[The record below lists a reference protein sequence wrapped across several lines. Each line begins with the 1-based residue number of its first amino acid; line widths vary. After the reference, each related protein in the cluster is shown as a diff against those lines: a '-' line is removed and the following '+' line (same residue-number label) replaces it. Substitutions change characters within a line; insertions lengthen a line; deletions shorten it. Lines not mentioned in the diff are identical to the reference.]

1 MNLMNLLA
9 YNIIVLNV
17 CNFKENYELI
27 MNYQLQQ
34 KNVLS

>member
-1 MNLMNLLA
+1 MNLFV

-17 CNFKENYELI
+17 CSFRENYELI

-34 KNVLS
+34 KNELSVYC